1 MVSAAMAAVL
11 VLERSHCLDL
21 SVRRNPDGI
30 GWQSGKRTTV
40 IPDGV
45 CSVDAELDLWV
56 FDVTPGDLRR
66 CVRSSLFLV
75 LARMSGDTAN
85 PPSTTYKSLPSN
97 LSAAYSF
104 KLFSGRPIP
113 AVAIGM

>member
-1 MVSAAMAAVL
+1 M
-11 VLERSHCLDL
+11 

-30 GWQSGKRTTV
+30 GWRSGDKRATV

-45 CSVDAELDLWV
+45 CSVDAELGLWV

-85 PPSTTYKSLPSN
+85 PPSTTYKSLLSNISN